1 MSGRRSQRH
10 TERASFRYSAFRVIA
25 LTATNKGTLPTSHG
39 NPPFLR
45 HPIQC
50 TDAIFLRLPDEI
62 LSCHD
67 RRLPIRSRSGLAMF
81 RHSPLLK
88 CLSLGLLVTIAQ
100 VLLAV
105 SCAPQQGNWTDRYRT
120 LVQHDSYWF
129 ANIIDRGYGTTLPPV
144 EHKEME
150 VSNVAFFPAYPLFT
164 QAIKRVTGLDTYA
177 ALLIAAQLG
186 TWAFWSYFF
195 LFAERWKLSLPAQGF
210 GALAIFGHP
219 AAFYLVAGYSES
231 LFLAALVGFIYW
243 TTREGRWAAG
253 LAVLHGGVM
262 SATRIVGLPCA
273 LFAVVN
279 AIFSKEAQSSLRERA
294 LRFLK
299 PLCIAGFSTLGGI
312 AFFVY
317 CQVRWGRWDLYMLTQ
332 SAGWAIEPDYLAA
345 FRPENYHW
353 ALPPYNDPSVVSRFT
368 SALAGGLFVAIA
380 AIELIALLN
389 HRKGWQRRI
398 GIYFCAAVIYYISLA
413 GVASVQMESMLR
425 YDLCVHALIVL
436 GFLHFLQEFRP
447 APVWVR
453 AFAMGVAA
461 VAVAAGL
468 ALQGYYVWNFTQGN
482 WVA

>member
-1 MSGRRSQRH
+1 M
-10 TERASFRYSAFRVIA
+10 
-25 LTATNKGTLPTSHG
+25 
-39 NPPFLR
+39 LR
-45 HPIQC
+45 K
-50 TDAIFLRLPDEI
+50 
-62 LSCHD
+62 LS
-67 RRLPIRSRSGLAMF
+67 P
-81 RHSPLLK
+81 LK
-88 CLSLGLLVTIAQ
+88 CLGLGLLVTIAQ

-105 SCAPQQGNWTDRYRT
+105 SCAQPEGTWTERYRT

-129 ANIIDRGYGTTLPPV
+129 ANIIDRGYGTTVPPV

-164 QAIKRVTGLDTYA
+164 EAVKRLSRLDTYA
-177 ALLIAAQLG
+177 ALLVAAQLG
-186 TWAFWSYFF
+186 TWAFWCYFF
-195 LFAERWKLSLPAQGF
+195 LFAERWELSLPAQVF
-210 GALAIFGHP
+210 GALAVVAHP

-231 LFLAALVGFIYW
+231 LFLAALVGFVYW
-243 TTREGRWAAG
+243 STREGRWAPV

-273 LFAVVN
+273 LFPVVN
-279 AIFSKEAQSSLRERA
+279 ALFAKGMRSL
-294 LRFLK
+294 LRKRTRQLLQ
-299 PLCIAGFSTLGGI
+299 PLCVAGLSMLGGI

-345 FRPENYHW
+345 FRPQNFRW
-353 ALPPYNDPSVVSRFT
+353 ALPPYDDPSVVSQFT
-368 SALAGGLFVAIA
+368 SALAGWLFVAIA
-380 AIELIALLN
+380 AIELIAALN
-389 HRKGWQRRI
+389 RRGGWQRRI

-425 YDLCVHALIVL
+425 YDLCVHALVVL
-436 GFLHFLQEFRP
+436 GLLHFLREFRP

-453 AFAMGVAA
+453 ACAMGVAA

-482 WVA
+482 WIA